1 MISEG
6 AFFSSLLN
14 SSSFHVNALFLTFPT
29 RLTVTLLSLV
39 PRLPLCIWVGRES
52 GDETTTLLCTHIACS
67 VYSNVFA
74 LWLSLLPHW
83 ARCCPKYNS
92 KESWLNL
99 SERRKAPDFSESRY
113 FCHLNKRINYDKKK
127 NKTVWTLHYN
137 T

>member
-1 MISEG
+1 MRFIY
-6 AFFSSLLN
+6 
-14 SSSFHVNALFLTFPT
+14 LTLSNLHTNTCDLHSRAGTKMLARST
-29 RLTVTLLSLV
+29 RLPPHPNTK
-39 PRLPLCIWVGRES
+39 RES